1 LHAPTILDY
10 EFLNAL
16 RGNVRG
22 GKLTASQARET
33 LDDFLGLTIERHAV
47 HRLIHAMW
55 RLRDNITAYDASYVA
70 LAEALGAPLVTFD
83 LRLAR
88 AAERWCDVIV
98 PS

>member
-1 LHAPTILDY
+1 MT
-10 EFLNAL
+10 
-16 RGNVRG
+16 
-22 GKLTASQARET
+22 S
-33 LDDFLGLTIERHAV
+33 ERHAV

-88 AAERWCDVIV
+88 AAERWCDVVV